1 MWTTLLILVLISYFI
16 FTQLFRI
23 VEMREEVIQ
32 ERLGK
37 FKKTLK
43 PGFHFL
49 IPFVDRAA
57 YSQEMREQ
65 VIDVPSQTCITND
78 NIEVAVDG
86 LVYIKVM
93 DSHRA
98 SYGISNY
105 KAAAVNLAQ
114 TTMRSEIGKI
124 TLDDTFSERES
135 MNENIVREVDKASNP
150 WGIKVMRY
158 EIRNIRPSAEIIDT
172 MEKQMEAERK
182 KRAEI
187 TNSEG
192 LRQARINESE
202 GEKRSQVLISEA
214 ERQRR
219 INEAIGRAKKIEL
232 VSEATAQGVRRIAEA
247 IKKPGGDLA
256 IKTKLIEQY
265 IDQFGKIIEKTQV
278 SVLPVE
284 TANLKTF
291 FEGVGTISD
300 HTPAIRNSS
309 TKTQGGM

>member
-16 FTQLFRI
+16 FTRLFRI

-37 FKKTLK
+37 YKKTLK

-49 IPFVDRAA
+49 IPFVDKAA

-98 SYGISNY
+98 SYGISDY

-124 TLDDTFSERES
+124 TLDDTFSEREL

-150 WGIKVMRY
+150 WGIKVIRY

-172 MEKQMEAERK
+172 MEKQMEAERE

-192 LRQARINESE
+192 MRQARINESE

-232 VSEATAQGVRRIAEA
+232 VSEATANGVQRIAEA

-291 FEGVGTISD
+291 FEGVSTISD
-300 HTPAIRNSS
+300 HTPAARHSS
-309 TKTQGGM
+309 TKIQGGR